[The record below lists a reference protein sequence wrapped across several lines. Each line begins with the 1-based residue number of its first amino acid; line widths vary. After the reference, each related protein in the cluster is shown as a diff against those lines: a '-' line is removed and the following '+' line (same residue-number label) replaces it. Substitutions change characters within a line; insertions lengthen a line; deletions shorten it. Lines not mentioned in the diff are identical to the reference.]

1 MLFESSI
8 LKDYFF
14 LIYFGLLLQLNTQF
28 PIWNG
33 VGVEYAIW
41 EVEGLIK
48 KKNTVSPL
56 KCQHQQRLLWHFL
69 KERDV
74 MIKCFNNFEYYNH

>member
-48 KKNTVSPL
+48 KK
-56 KCQHQQRLLWHFL
+56 KY
-69 KERDV
+69 
-74 MIKCFNNFEYYNH
+74 CFSIEMSAPAEAIMAFP